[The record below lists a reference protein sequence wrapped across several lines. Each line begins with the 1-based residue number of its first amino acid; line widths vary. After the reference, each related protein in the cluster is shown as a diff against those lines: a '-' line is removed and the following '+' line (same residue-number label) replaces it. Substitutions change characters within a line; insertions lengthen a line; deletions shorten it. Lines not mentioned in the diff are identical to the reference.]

1 MVAVR
6 IQDLREPCGERDIAA
21 VEAVLGHSLPEPY
34 RTFLLAHNG
43 GCPEPNHFALLDPL
57 AGTKHVGEINE
68 LYELE
73 ELPRMMGLYRGR
85 IPPDL
90 LPIGDD
96 VTGDQILLRV
106 RGPGIGRVYLWDHVH
121 EHSPPTHGNVA
132 LLADRFDLLLGRLF
146 DHLR

>member
-1 MVAVR
+1 MAVR
-6 IQDLREPCGERDIAA
+6 IQDLREPVGERDIEG
-21 VEAVLGHSLPEPY
+21 VEAVLGHALPEPY
-34 RTFLLAHNG
+34 RMFLLAHNG
-43 GCPEPNHFALLDPL
+43 GCPDPCAFTLLDPL
-57 AGTKHVGEINE
+57 AGTRMIGRVNE
-68 LYELE
+68 LYELD

-96 VTGDQILLRV
+96 TDGNQILLRV
-106 RGPGIGRVYLWDHVH
+106 RGAGLGRIYLWNYRH

-146 DHLR
+146 DDLR